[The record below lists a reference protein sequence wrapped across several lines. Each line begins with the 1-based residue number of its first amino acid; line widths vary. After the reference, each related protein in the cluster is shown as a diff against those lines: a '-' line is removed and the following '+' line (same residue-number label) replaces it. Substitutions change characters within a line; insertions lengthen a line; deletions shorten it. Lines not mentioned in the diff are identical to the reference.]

1 MVSSHEPADADTDD
15 GAGGTPQ
22 QRHLIRRSLAAVA
35 MALGLVCV
43 TVSPVALWGRNLVL
57 NTDRYVDTLAPIASD
72 AAVQEAVV
80 NLVSDAITQR
90 LDVAK
95 RVEDA
100 MPKIGKYVAPPLAGA
115 VGSFVHSKTAE
126 FVASPTFAKIWAS
139 LNRRVHTQIRYL
151 LTGDRPSGDRS
162 VVALGTK
169 VVLDLSGVVQS
180 VEQQLHQV
188 GIEIASNVPAVG
200 PTLQIADLHGLQS
213 ARTAVHWL
221 DVGAYAL
228 PVAGLGLLAIGIA
241 LATKRRRS
249 LAIAAF
255 GTSIGMVVLT
265 IGLLIGRSY
274 YLDGI
279 PPSVL
284 PHNAA
289 ADIYAILVRY
299 LRWGV
304 RLIFLTGVLIGLAS
318 WVTGTGDV
326 AIKVRTRVAG
336 GPVGAFVARRTAALR
351 GSVAAL
357 VVALFL
363 IVDAPSAL
371 GVVTVLTIGVVLVV
385 VIEVLRSL
393 ARPVWS

>member
-1 MVSSHEPADADTDD
+1 MVSSHGGADADTDD
-15 GAGGTPQ
+15 GAGGTPA

-126 FVASPTFAKIWAS
+126 FVASPTFAKLWAS
-139 LNRRVHTQIRYL
+139 MNRRVHTQIRYL
-151 LTGDRPSGDRS
+151 LTGDRPSSDRS

-169 VVLDLSGVVQS
+169 VVLDLSGVVKS
-180 VEQQLHQV
+180 VEQQLDRI
-188 GIEIASNVPAVG
+188 GIEIAANVPAVG
-200 PTLQIADLHGLQS
+200 PTLQIADLHGLEA

-241 LATKRRRS
+241 LSRKRRRT

-255 GTSIGMVVLT
+255 GTSIGMVLVT

-274 YLDGI
+274 YLDGV

-304 RLIFLTGVLIGLAS
+304 RLVFLTGVLIGLAS

-336 GPVGAFVARRTAALR
+336 GPVGAFVARRTAVLR
-351 GSVAAL
+351 GLVAAL

-363 IVDAPSAL
+363 IADAPSAL
-371 GVVTVLTIGVVLVV
+371 GVVTVLTIGVVLMV

-393 ARPVWS
+393 ARPVGS